1 MENNTFLEE
10 LTLLTANEN
19 ALSVSREVNELKTR
33 FEDFILEEERKFQV
47 KQLEAKDRGENV
59 SLEIAPNPIKDEFYT
74 IFNQYKE
81 RKK

>member
-10 LTLLTANEN
+10 LANLVANEN

-47 KQLEAKDRGENV
+47 KQLEAKERGENV
-59 SLEIAPNPIKDEFYT
+59 S
-74 IFNQYKE
+74 
-81 RKK
+81 